1 MAIGVNVSQDAAAF
15 RASVDR
21 FSKQDMNRATA
32 IALNRTAEGVRAE
45 AMRRIRGKYNVAARE
60 LSRGFTIRRAYAGK
74 LQTMVFASGRP
85 LNVGAFG
92 ARQTKKGV
100 TVAIKSGARKL
111 VPGAFF
117 MTIGNN
123 GYRGVFQRKFLSGK
137 SGPRWPRL
145 PVRAVTTVDVPG
157 LFRQEI
163 VKESLAAIVP
173 ERFRTELTRAIRAVT
188 LLK

>member
-1 MAIGVNVSQDAAAF
+1 MAIGVNVSNDAAGF

-32 IALNRTAEGVRAE
+32 IALNRTADGVRAE
-45 AMRRIRGKYNVAARE
+45 AMRRIRKNYNVAARE
-60 LSRGFTIRRAYAGK
+60 LSRGFTIRKAYAGN
-74 LQTMVFASGRP
+74 LRSIVYASGKP

-92 ARQTKKGV
+92 ARQVKKGV
-100 TVAIKSGARKL
+100 SVAIKSGGRKIIR
-111 VPGAFF
+111 GAFF

-123 GYRGVFQRKFLSGK
+123 GYRGVFERKFVSGRSGK
-137 SGPRWPRL
+137 RYGRYPI
-145 PVRAVTTVDVPG
+145 RAVTTVDVPG

-163 VKESLAAIVP
+163 VKEQLAAIVP
-173 ERFRTELTRAIRAVT
+173 ERFRTELARAIRAVT

>member
-1 MAIGVNVSQDAAAF
+1 MANGVNVSNDAAAF

-21 FSKQDMNRATA
+21 FAKQDMNRAIA
-32 IALNRTAEGVRAE
+32 IALNRTGDGVRAE

-60 LSRGFTIRRAYAGK
+60 LSRGFKVRRAYAGN
-74 LQTMVFASGRP
+74 LRTIVEASGRA

-92 ARQTKKGV
+92 ARQTKKGI
-100 TVAIKSGARKL
+100 TVAIKTGSRKL
-111 VPGAFF
+111 IPGAFF

-137 SGPRWPRL
+137 SGKRFGRY

-173 ERFRTELTRAIRAVT
+173 DRFRTELSRAIRAVT